1 MSIFDL
7 AKSTISR
14 AIGSNQ
20 PNLLFSIGQPV
31 QQQDLNSIWTVHSG
45 TKKDDNQPVTVFI
58 FETRKF
64 PSKVNLAKNALKR
77 YKTIRYPD
85 CLKFIDGAETESQV
99 IIGTEFVEPLSQKMQ
114 DIDQNLVRLGLF
126 KIASTLKFLAE
137 DCDLI
142 HGFVTPESIFVTKS
156 GEWKLGGFDTLSSLK
171 EGPPLILS
179 SDIIKGGRLVPPEFG
194 DSLKDPWDIFKEI
207 PNYAFDSWSF
217 GHLIYV
223 IYNGPMTTY
232 SDLTSRAKI
241 PTPLFRYYKDLI
253 SNSPNTRSNFTKFLQ
268 GTSQKG
274 GYFDNEFVAS
284 SQFLENFALKEKHE
298 KEGYLISI
306 ENEVEKFPIEFS
318 KYKILPEL
326 INSLEFGG
334 AGAKALKPILTIGS
348 RLEFKEFEQLLLPTI
363 VKLFNSNDRLLR
375 LALLEKMPLYVEHL
389 SSQVAND
396 SIFSNLTS
404 GFADNTPIIREQTLK
419 AVTILAPKLNAKT
432 INDPLLRHLAKLQ
445 TDPEPGIRTN
455 TTICLVKLCKY
466 FDENVK
472 GKVLLQAFLRSIKDP
487 FPPARKAGL
496 MGLVATMTSFNP
508 TDIAKKLM
516 PNVCP
521 LLVDPEKSIREQA
534 FATIDGFQKLL
545 LDHSSKMP
553 DRPEAPPSQET
564 NPADSKEGWA
574 SWAISS
580 VISKTDDSKK
590 ETNSPAQPKSSLDS
604 NQSRPSSGTAP
615 KPAIPIQEKPKPFVP
630 TTTFTPTFNSKPQ
643 VPANTNSL
651 NKFAPQVEIKKS
663 VVEKNDW
670 QDDGWG
676 EDWDD
681 EPQPKEQ
688 NDWGNNDWND
698 DWASGPKKVI
708 GKEQRDLDR
717 QRRKEARGQRNK

>member
-1 MSIFDL
+1 MSIFDY

-14 AIGSNQ
+14 AMGSNQ
-20 PNLLFSIGQPV
+20 PNLLFSIDQPL
-31 QQQDLNSIWTVHSG
+31 QEQDHNSIWTVHSG
-45 TKKDDNQPVTVFI
+45 TKKDDGQQVTVFI
-58 FETRKF
+58 FEAKKF
-64 PSKVNLAKNALKR
+64 PNKLNLAKNALKR

-85 CLKFIDGAETESQV
+85 CLKFIDGAE
-99 IIGTEFVEPLSQKMQ
+99 
-114 DIDQNLVRLGLF
+114 NLVRLGLF

-142 HGFVTPESIFVTKS
+142 HGYVTPESIYVTKS

-171 EGPPLILS
+171 EGPPLVIS
-179 SDIIKGGRLVPPEFG
+179 SDIIRNGKLVPPEFG

-207 PNYAFDSWSF
+207 PNFAFDSWSF

-223 IYNGPMTTY
+223 IFNGPMASY
-232 SDLTSRAKI
+232 ADLTARTKI

-253 SNSPNTRSNFTKFLQ
+253 SNSPTTRSNFTKFLQ
-268 GTSQKG
+268 GTTQKG

-298 KEGYLISI
+298 KEGYLTSI

-348 RLEFKEFEQLLLPTI
+348 RLEHKEFEHLLLPTI
-363 VKLFNSNDRLLR
+363 VKLFGSNDRLLR
-375 LALLEKMPLYVEHL
+375 LALLEKMPLYIDHL
-389 SSQVAND
+389 STQVAND
-396 SIFSNLTS
+396 SIFSNLST

-419 AVTILAPKLNAKT
+419 AVTILAPKLNSKT

-445 TDPEPGIRTN
+445 MDPEPGIRTN
-455 TTICLVKLCKY
+455 TTICLVKS
-466 FDENVK
+466 
-472 GKVLLQAFLRSIKDP
+472 KVLLQAFLRSIKDP

-496 MGLVATMTSFNP
+496 MGLGATTSSFNP
-508 TDIAKKLM
+508 IDVAKKLM

-534 FATIDGFQKLL
+534 FTTIDSFHKLL
-545 LDHSSKMP
+545 LENSSKIP
-553 DRPEAPPSQET
+553 DKPEKPQGQES
-564 NPADSKEGWA
+564 NQPENKDSKEGWA

-580 VISKTDDSKK
+580 VISKTDDSK
-590 ETNSPAQPKSSLDS
+590 TASPAISKASLDS
-604 NQSRPSSGTAP
+604 NQSRPSPIVET
-615 KPAIPIQEKPKPFVP
+615 KPLDKQVQEKPKPFVP
-630 TTTFTPTFNSKPQ
+630 TTTFAPSTTVNTTSFPPKP
-643 VPANTNSL
+643 AI
-651 NKFAPQVEIKKS
+651 NKFATQPVEIKKTQP
-663 VVEKNDW
+663 EKSGWGDWNDEA
-670 QDDGWG
+670 DNGWG

-681 EPQPKEQ
+681 EQKEKE
-688 NDWGNNDWND
+688 NDWGNNDWNS
-698 DWASGPKKVI
+698 DWAAEPKKAI
-708 GKEQRDLDR
+708 GKEQREIER
-717 QRRKEARGQRNK
+717 QKRREAREQRKK